1 MAGKS
6 SPQSVIDSYKR
17 RQQMMP
23 FIVGGLA
30 VLLVAI
36 GIIILVV
43 WFTGSNRPAIG
54 LFASPTPTATET
66 STATPVTPTLTP
78 TLTSTE
84 TLVPTETVTPTP
96 SGPYE
101 YEVLEADTCW
111 DIAVK
116 FEVDLDVLLALNNF
130 GNQCPISPGDRILIP
145 APDQQLPT
153 ETPIPADM
161 PRGTKIEYQIKTGET
176 LAIIAGKFNSTIE
189 EIIKETNIYYRAE
202 NLPLL
207 EDQNAIQAG
216 QIIIVP
222 ANIVTP
228 TPTLGPTST
237 SAASATV
244 QPTATTNP

>member
-23 FIVGGLA
+23 FVIGGLA
-30 VLLVAI
+30 VLLVAV

-54 LFASPTPTATET
+54 LFASATPTATDT
-66 STATPVTPTLTP
+66 PTATPVTPTITP

-84 TLVPTETVTPTP
+84 TLVPTETLTPTP

-101 YEVLEADTCW
+101 YEVLEQDNCW
-111 DIAVK
+111 DIAIK
-116 FEVDLDVLLALNNF
+116 FEVDFDVLLALNNF

-145 APDQQLPT
+145 APGQQLPT
-153 ETPIPADM
+153 ETPIPDDL

-176 LAIIAGKFNSTIE
+176 MAMIAAKFNSTVE
-189 EIIKETNIYYRAE
+189 EILRETNIYNRAN
-202 NLPLL
+202 NLPLV
-207 EDQNAIQAG
+207 EDLNKIQAG

-222 ANIVTP
+222 ANLVTQ

-237 SAASATV
+237 SAVTATA
-244 QPTATTNP
+244 QPTATSRP

>member
-23 FIVGGLA
+23 FVVGGLA

-54 LFASPTPTATET
+54 LFSSPTPTATDT
-66 STATPVTPTLTP
+66 PTVTPVTPTITF
-78 TLTSTE
+78 TMTSTE

-96 SGPYE
+96 SGPFE
-101 YEVLEADTCW
+101 YEVLEQDNCW
-111 DIAVK
+111 DIAIK

-130 GNQCPISPGDRILIP
+130 GNQCPISPGNRILIP
-145 APDQQLPT
+145 APGQELPT
-153 ETPIPADM
+153 ETPIPSDLA
-161 PRGTKIEYQIKTGET
+161 RGTKIEYQIKVGET
-176 LAIIAGKFNSTIE
+176 LAIIAGKFNSTVD
-189 EIIKETNIYYRAE
+189 EIVRETNVYYRAN
-202 NLPLL
+202 NLPIL
-207 EDQNAIQAG
+207 EDLNKIQAG

-237 SAASATV
+237 TAA
-244 QPTATTNP
+244 TATTQP

>member
-6 SPQSVIDSYKR
+6 SPQSVIDSYRR

-54 LFASPTPTATET
+54 LFASVTPTATET
-66 STATPVTPTLTP
+66 PTETPVPPTITPSITP
-78 TLTSTE
+78 TE
-84 TLVPTETVTPTP
+84 TLIPTETLTPTP

-101 YEVLEADTCW
+101 YEVLENDTCW
-111 DIAVK
+111 DIAAK

-130 GNQCPISPGDRILIP
+130 GNQCPINPGDRILIP

-153 ETPIPADM
+153 ETPIPADL
-161 PRGTKIEYQIKTGET
+161 PRGTKIEYYIKTGET
-176 LAIIAGKFNSTIE
+176 LAFIATKFNSTVE
-189 EIIKETNIYYRAE
+189 EIIRETNIYYRA
-202 NLPLL
+202 NNIALL
-207 EDQNAIQAG
+207 EDINKINAG
-216 QIIIVP
+216 QLIIVP

-237 SAASATV
+237 SAA
-244 QPTATTNP
+244 TATTQP